1 MPAFLYT
8 GPDDGRYYPTLG
20 ITPTPGQTYE
30 LAADPGDGAW
40 TPAPSP
46 PATRARAATT
56 TTATADPAAEPEEV
70 TASA

>member
-20 ITPTPGQTYE
+20 ITPEPGGTYE

-40 TPAPSP
+40 TPAPTP
-46 PATRARAATT
+46 PAARARAAA
-56 TTATADPAAEPEEV
+56 TTATADAAAEPERGV
-70 TASA
+70 TTSA